1 MVSRRSL
8 LGGFITIPLWR
19 ASAVKGEV
27 GGGHIVLLGDS
38 IFDNAAYVGGGPDVL
53 AQLRAALPQGWKA
66 TLRAVDGATV
76 RDVADQ
82 LSELPTDTTHVIVS
96 AGGNDALMHQSFL
109 EEKASSVAGVLSA
122 LATIREEFH
131 RDYRKML
138 DRILE
143 LKLPTAICTI
153 YDANY
158 AEPEMKKIANTGL
171 AIFNDVITREAAVR
185 KVPIIDLRTL
195 FTSPADYAN
204 PIEPSA
210 IGGEKIASAISQ
222 LVATGFKS
230 FHP

>member
-1 MVSRRSL
+1 
-8 LGGFITIPLWR
+8 
-19 ASAVKGEV
+19 
-27 GGGHIVLLGDS
+27 
-38 IFDNAAYVGGGPDVL
+38 
-53 AQLRAALPQGWKA
+53 
-66 TLRAVDGATV
+66 
-76 RDVADQ
+76 
-82 LSELPTDTTHVIVS
+82 
-96 AGGNDALMHQSFL
+96 
-109 EEKASSVAGVLSA
+109 
-122 LATIREEFH
+122 
-131 RDYRKML
+131 ML

-171 AIFNDVITREAAVR
+171 TIFNDVITREAAVR